1 MYVKSVGRPST
12 RNEAQV
18 DISGATLER
27 SLISDRETP
36 VWVPSRLTRTVENQE
51 DRGDDTPLDA
61 GVEQTTP
68 KPSGTEMENPVC
80 LP

>member
-1 MYVKSVGRPST
+1 PGRWVSLGTERREHLRFRTRHVG
-12 RNEAQV
+12 A
-18 DISGATLER
+18 AT
-27 SLISDRETP
+27 SDRETP

-51 DRGDDTPLDA
+51 DRGDDTPQDA

-68 KPSGTEMENPVC
+68 KSSGTEMENPVC